1 MNLIKC
7 IVSVVA
13 LSAGLAQAADLTV
26 INQSSA
32 ASPAGVFAQ
41 AVRKSL
47 DARWYQSSDC
57 ADATNKFNS
66 TENAVMVYNSS
77 VAFAALNKKM
87 ENCQLDQIAKSSA
100 SVVLVSSSRMLICSK
115 PDQTKT
121 LSTNNAKL
129 GMASMYAVPK
139 HQAQW
144 NAKGGNVVLVPY
156 SGSKTVLTA
165 LLAGDIEWGW
175 LGESLALKQGDR
187 LACQYSTDPTS
198 DKFLGKFFSTLTIAD
213 FAINVVVYTNARDSS
228 QVVDQLKSNVEFQ
241 KYLVSSKNNTDF
253 LVRDVAL
260 IDAYVN
266 NMYNT
271 WAD

>member
-1 MNLIKC
+1 MNLVKC
-7 IVSVVA
+7 IVSVMA
-13 LSAGLAQAADLTV
+13 LSAGLAQASNLTV

-32 ASPAGVFAQ
+32 ASPAGVYAQ

-47 DARWYQSSDC
+47 DASWYQSSNC
-57 ADATNKFNS
+57 TDAANKFNS

-87 ENCQLDQIAKSSA
+87 ENCQLDQISKSSA
-100 SVVLVSSSRMLICSK
+100 SIVLVSSSRMLVCSK

-121 LSTNNAKL
+121 LAVDNAKL

-144 NAKGGNVVLVPY
+144 NAKGGNVTLVPY
-156 SGSKTVLTA
+156 SGSITVLTA

-175 LGESLALKQGDR
+175 LGESLALKQDDR
-187 LACQYSTDPTS
+187 LLCQYSTDPAS
-198 DKFLGKFFSTLTIAD
+198 DKFLGKSFPTLTIAD
-213 FAINVVVYTNARDSS
+213 FAINVVVYTNARDPV
-228 QVVDQLKSNVEFQ
+228 QVVNRLKSDVDFQ
-241 KYLVSSKNNTDF
+241 KYLVNGKNNTEF
-253 LVRDVAL
+253 LVRDVAPV
-260 IDAYVN
+260 DAYVK